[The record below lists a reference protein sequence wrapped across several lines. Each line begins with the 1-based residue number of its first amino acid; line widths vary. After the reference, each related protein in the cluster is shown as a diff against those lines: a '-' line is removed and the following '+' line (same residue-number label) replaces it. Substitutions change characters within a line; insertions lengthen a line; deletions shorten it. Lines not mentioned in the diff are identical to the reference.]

1 MGYISRVRA
10 VTIADRRITV
20 AEHPDPVPGPGEL
33 GIRVRAAGLNGAD
46 IMQVRGLYPAPPG
59 VAPDIPGL
67 ELAGEVV
74 ELGDGAT
81 RFHPGARVMAL
92 MPGGA
97 QAQLAV
103 VDERLAMPMPAGLD
117 WNAAG
122 GFPEAFITA
131 HDALIS
137 QCGLRGGER
146 LLVNGA
152 AGGVGAAAVQIGAW
166 AGARVVASVRAI
178 ELRQA
183 VASLGARVIDPSEIA
198 DAGPFDVILELVGAV
213 NFPANLHALSNGG
226 RISVIGVGA
235 GAGIDLDLG
244 QLMSRRGRLFGSTLR
259 ARSLE
264 EKAMAVGRVEADVLP
279 LVEAGRARVLLQDVF
294 ALEAAAGAYARF
306 QAGAKLGKIVLSI
319 E

>member
-1 MGYISRVRA
+1 MRYTSRVRA
-10 VTIADRRITV
+10 VTIVDRRITV
-20 AEHPDPVPGPGEL
+20 AEQPDPVPGPGEL
-33 GIRVRAAGLNGAD
+33 GIRVRAAGLNCAD

-74 ELGDGAT
+74 EVGDGVT
-81 RFHPGARVMAL
+81 RFHSGARVMAL

-279 LVEAGRARVLLQDVF
+279 LVEAGRVRVLLQDVF